1 VRVLL
6 DTNTLVSAVL
16 SPNGPPRRLLDGARS
31 QVFELCSSPVLIAEL
46 LDVVSRDKFAKR
58 FTQVS
63 LTPLSIVREIRRMA
77 YMAAPINV
85 PRVIA
90 NDADDDHVLA
100 CALAG
105 NADLIV
111 SGDKHL
117 HSLGGEYQGIRIV
130 TPAQAVKILE
140 TA

>member
-1 VRVLL
+1 VRVVL

-16 SPNGPPRRLLDGARS
+16 SPHGPPRRLLDDVRV
-31 QVFELCSSPVLIAEL
+31 QVFELVSSPVLMAEL
-46 LDVVSRDKFAKR
+46 LDVVQREKFAKR
-58 FTQVS
+58 FAQAG
-63 LTPLSIVREIRRMA
+63 LTPLGIVGEIRRIA
-77 YMAAPINV
+77 TMAAPDSV

-105 NADLIV
+105 KVDLIV

-117 HSLGGEYQGIRIV
+117 HSLGGEYQGIRIA
-130 TPAQAVKILE
+130 TPTEAIQWISR
-140 TA
+140 